1 MSRLRFGTIYTIL
14 AVVLALALTLPRPV
28 SAAFYTS
35 PASIQAN
42 YYDFIVV
49 GGGIGGL
56 VVGNRLSEISSF
68 KVLVIEAGPKYVCF
82 VRAS

>member
-1 MSRLRFGTIYTIL
+1 VIEE
-14 AVVLALALTLPRPV
+14 
-28 SAAFYTS
+28 
-35 PASIQAN
+35 N

-68 KVLVIEAGPKYVCF
+68 KVLVIEAGPK
-82 VRAS
+82 